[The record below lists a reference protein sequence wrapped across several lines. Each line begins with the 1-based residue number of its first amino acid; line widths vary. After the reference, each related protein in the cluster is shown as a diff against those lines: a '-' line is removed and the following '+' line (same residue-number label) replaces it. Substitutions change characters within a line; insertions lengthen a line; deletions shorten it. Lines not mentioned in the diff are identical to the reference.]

1 MTLEKASTV
10 WRAVMVEDLP
20 KVELDGRIGRFS
32 LWRTKFGNGCAPAA
46 ISSR

>member
-20 KVELDGRIGRFS
+20 RVELDGRI
-32 LWRTKFGNGCAPAA
+32 LPVRTTPKKRLREVEEGN
-46 ISSR
+46 